1 MEIQCRW
8 MTEED
13 GPTVSEM
20 VIASFDTATAP
31 LFPPEA
37 VQQIHQFAQPKA
49 ILQRNQIGHRV
60 LVAQLNDR
68 IAGMI
73 QFTENHIRMLFVAP
87 DMQRLGIGRTLLN
100 KAFEWFE
107 SQELRP
113 AVITV
118 NSSPN
123 AVEAYRRFGFV
134 QTKPEQ
140 DDNGV
145 RYIPMEYPLGP
156 GTPQSPTI

>member
-8 MTEED
+8 MTDEEAL
-13 GPTVSEM
+13 TVSEM
-20 VIASFDTATAP
+20 VIASFDAATAP
-31 LFPPEA
+31 LFSTEA
-37 VQQIHQFAQPKA
+37 VEKIHQFAQPEA
-49 ILQRNQIGHRV
+49 ILQRNQTGHRV
-60 LVAQLNDR
+60 LVAQLNHR

-87 DMQRLGIGRTLLN
+87 DLQRVGIGRTLLQ

-113 AVITV
+113 AVITL

-123 AVEAYRRFGFV
+123 AVEAYRRFGFI

-140 DDNGV
+140 DDQGI
-145 RYIPMEYPLGP
+145 RYIPMEFPLSQP
-156 GTPQSPTI
+156 R